1 MLTCSFENMLQSIE
15 NANYLLNTEPMQT
28 GSTRNFY
35 DSLHSEKQVNPNDYK
50 VSLLN
55 INILKPLQ
63 IFH

>member
-1 MLTCSFENMLQSIE
+1 MLTRSFENMLQSIE
-15 NANYLLNTEPMQT
+15 NADYLLNTEPMRI

-35 DSLHSEKQVNPNDYK
+35 DSLYSGKQVNPNDYK